1 MDVSGEVADLMLKE
15 SIEAT
20 EKTVRLTASGIKN
33 VAALLIAL
41 AKSDRQI
48 IGKTSVKKLT
58 KDPAPAVVLPL
69 KSEDIGRFSKLAKQY
84 GVTYIIARPKGKD
97 GGDVDIISNQNYAPQ
112 LNALYQAMGYPLP
125 EQQTQAKEDASKEDN
140 AKKAGPRVPQKKSS
154 PERGNGSTPSRT
166 SQMTRTTDTAEKI
179 SDIPTVKGRLAVLQ
193 KTAAGMRD
201 GQAKQRSQP
210 TQQKS
215 R

>member
-1 MDVSGEVADLMLKE
+1 M
-15 SIEAT
+15 
-20 EKTVRLTASGIKN
+20 
-33 VAALLIAL
+33 
-41 AKSDRQI
+41 
-48 IGKTSVKKLT
+48 
-58 KDPAPAVVLPL
+58 VLPL

-154 PERGNGSTPSRT
+154 PERGNGSKV
-166 SQMTRTTDTAEKI
+166 QTRTPEPAQPEGKPLLGGVWPRCKRRPREWRNPHPSNKKSTHAEK
-179 SDIPTVKGRLAVLQ
+179 SLLY
-193 KTAAGMRD
+193 
-201 GQAKQRSQP
+201 
-210 TQQKS
+210 
-215 R
+215 

>member
-1 MDVSGEVADLMLKE
+1 MDPSGEVADLMLKQ
-15 SIEAT
+15 SMEAT
-20 EKTVRLTASGIKN
+20 EKTVRLAASGIKN

-48 IGKTSVKKLT
+48 IGKTSVRKLT

-69 KSEDIGRFSKLAKQY
+69 KSEDIDKFAKLAKQY

-125 EQQTQAKEDASKEDN
+125 EQQTQDKEDAAKEEA
-140 AKKAGPRVPQKKSS
+140 AKKAAPRAPQERAS
-154 PERGNGSTPSRT
+154 PERGNGSKA
-166 SQMTRTTDTAEKI
+166 QTRTPEPAQPEGKP
-179 SDIPTVKGRLAVLQ
+179 SVRGRLAALQ
-193 KTAAGMRD
+193 AASRGMEKSVPV
-201 GQAKQRSQP
+201 KQKER
-210 TQQKS
+210 T